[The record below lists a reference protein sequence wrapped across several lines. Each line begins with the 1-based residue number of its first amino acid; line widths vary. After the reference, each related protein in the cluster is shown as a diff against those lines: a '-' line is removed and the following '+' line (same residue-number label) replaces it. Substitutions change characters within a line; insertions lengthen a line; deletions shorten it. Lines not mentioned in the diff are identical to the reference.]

1 MFSSWNLLTS
11 GHTDQKLEQK
21 GAARDRSLLS
31 QAHHLGE
38 LLEQVGQRPP
48 QIGIVLLQR
57 FDLFLV
63 HAVAV
68 GMGRHL
74 IEIIC
79 TPPLEGHQLLDG
91 GKVNMEDIA
100 VEGHF
105 ADIGAHI
112 ADARLFHAP
121 PDGLQLV
128 RPHPYIE
135 RNIPD
140 ALLSGH
146 ATCRPIQGPPAWA
159 GAGSDA
165 PRPVPPP
172 RASAGR

>member
-1 MFSSWNLLTS
+1 MVLPTS
-11 GHTDQKLEQK
+11 GHTDQKREQK
-21 GAARDRSLLS
+21 GAARGRSLSS

-63 HAVAV
+63 HPVAV

-105 ADIGAHI
+105 ADIGAHV
-112 ADARLFHAP
+112 ADARLLHAA

-135 RNIPD
+135 RHIPD
-140 ALLSGH
+140 ALFPGH
-146 ATCRPIQGPPAWA
+146 ATCRPGQGSPAWA
-159 GAGSDA
+159 GPDA
-165 PRPVPPP
+165 PQPVPPP

>member
-63 HAVAV
+63 HPVAV

-100 VEGHF
+100 VEGH
-105 ADIGAHI
+105 I
-112 ADARLFHAP
+112 ADARFLHMP

-135 RNIPD
+135 RHIPD
-140 ALLSGH
+140 ALLPGH
-146 ATCRPIQGPPAWA
+146 ATCRPGQGPPAWA
-159 GAGSDA
+159 GPDA
-165 PRPVPPP
+165 PQPVPPP

>member
-1 MFSSWNLLTS
+1 MSRSTKN
-11 GHTDQKLEQK
+11 Q
-21 GAARDRSLLS
+21 GAARGRSLLL
-31 QAHHLGE
+31 QAHYLGE

-48 QIGIVLLQR
+48 QISIVLLQR
-57 FDLFLV
+57 FDLFLI

-68 GMGRHL
+68 GMGCHL

-112 ADARLFHAP
+112 ADARLFHAL
-121 PDGLQLV
+121 PDGLQLI

-135 RNIPD
+135 RHIPD

-146 ATCRPIQGPPAWA
+146 ATCRPGQGPPAWA
-159 GAGSDA
+159 GPDD
-165 PRPVPPP
+165 PQPVPSP
-172 RASAGR
+172 RASAGQSAA

>member
-1 MFSSWNLLTS
+1 MVLPAS
-11 GHTDQKLEQK
+11 GHTGQKREQK
-21 GAARDRSLLS
+21 GAARGRSLSS

-38 LLEQVGQRPP
+38 LLEQVRQRPP

-57 FDLFLV
+57 FDLFLI

-68 GMGRHL
+68 GMGCHL

-112 ADARLFHAP
+112 ADARLLHAP

-135 RNIPD
+135 RHIPD
-140 ALLSGH
+140 ALFSGH
-146 ATCRPIQGPPAWA
+146 ATCRPVQGPPAWM
-159 GAGSDA
+159 GPGPDV
-165 PRPVPPP
+165 PQPVPPP